1 MQQKFQD
8 VDIVRSQGQI
18 SFPTAQKL
26 WMMEPIRSS
35 GTMLVIYECG
45 CQNSKLFSVGAILM
59 IYALDFSQINMTLS
73 KKCGC
78 KMPCFQKA

>member
-35 GTMLVIYECG
+35 GTVLVIHEG
-45 CQNSKLFSVGAILM
+45 WCQNFFSTGAILM
-59 IYALDFSQINMTLS
+59 IDFSQINMTLS